1 MSKDEKMIYP
11 DFSVLMSLYI
21 KEKAEYFDECMQSM
35 LKQTVRPTEIIIVF
49 DGPISNELRAVVEKY
64 IGENPGWVK
73 VVENATN
80 KGLGLALA
88 DGVPACT
95 YELIARM
102 DTDDIAREDRFEKQ
116 LQMFADDPD
125 LDICGSHIIEFEGT
139 INNVLSKRNVP
150 LTHNDIAKYQKQRS
164 AFNHMTVMYKKSAVL
179 KAGNYEDC
187 PLMEDDMMW
196 IRMLIS
202 GAKCA
207 NIDDYLVYA
216 RTGYAMIERRGGWL
230 YFLKYKNGRKR
241 ILETGYISRW
251 DYYKTVGVQL
261 MVALAPKKI
270 RLLIFKK
277 ILRGG
282 VYLERYLDLYISR
295 FETVNRK
302 GCSFYVAVS
311 NWKKVAA

>member
-1 MSKDEKMIYP
+1 MEYP
-11 DFSVLMSLYI
+11 KFSVLMSLYI

-35 LKQTVRPTEIIIVF
+35 LRQTVLPTEIVIVF
-49 DGPISNELRAVVEKY
+49 DGPISDELRNTVEKY
-64 IGENPGWVK
+64 KKQNPGWIK
-73 VVENATN
+73 TVENEKN

-116 LQMFADDPD
+116 LQMFMQDSE

-139 INNVLSKRNVP
+139 IDNELSRRNVP
-150 LTHNDIAKYQKQRS
+150 ITHQEIAEYQKQRS
-164 AFNHMTVMYKKSAVL
+164 AFNHMTVMYKKSTVL
-179 KAGNYEDC
+179 RAGNYEHC

-207 NIDDYLVYA
+207 NVDDYLVYA
-216 RTGYAMIERRGGWL
+216 RTGYAMIERRGGWA
-230 YFLKYKNGRKR
+230 YYKKYKSGRKK
-241 ILETGYISRW
+241 ILDTGYISKC

-261 MVALAPKKI
+261 IVALIPRKI
-270 RLLIFKK
+270 RLWVFVNL
-277 ILRGG
+277 LR
-282 VYLERYLDLYISR
+282 R
-295 FETVNRK
+295 
-302 GCSFYVAVS
+302 
-311 NWKKVAA
+311 